1 IYPSHVTQ
9 QNPQTMGWDPL
20 QIAVDE
26 AHKQN
31 VELHAWVWV
40 FAVGNTRHNRLL
52 DLPDS
57 YPGPILSTR
66 PDLMSAAL
74 RGPGGELVLPGQFEY
89 WLSPA
94 SRKAR
99 QFLTTLFSEVVQNY
113 DVDGL
118 QLDYIRYPFQKPGHY
133 VGYEHV
139 SRTRYSAETGMSDYV
154 GTSGFQAWQAWKAF
168 QVTTFVKELSAHLRQ
183 IKPDLKLSAAVFPMH
198 RHKRMQMIQQDWET
212 WVRKGWVE
220 TLNPMAYS
228 NSAHSLVGLVD
239 YVHQVGGDKVLV
251 YPGLSLLKL
260 NAVELVDKME
270 MIRDKGLLGTALFA
284 YAHFGPDTQY
294 LVQSGP
300 YLEKNVISPHRKP
313 LLASR
318 QLTKEVLAMVNNLL
332 KAKDQDTNYEVL
344 YEIQHKLVA
353 VDEALNALSK
363 PSLSRTDAHYYLE
376 VARNDALGIERLMES
391 WRQATEADSVEA
403 YRANYLND
411 NVAKMVRMVNYA
423 TYKQQLE
430 FDRQGLSMQPA
441 LPNSPSPT
449 STNPPPPTAVPKVS
463 VLLKP

>member
-1 IYPSHVTQ
+1 
-9 QNPQTMGWDPL
+9 
-20 QIAVDE
+20 
-26 AHKQN
+26 
-31 VELHAWVWV
+31 
-40 FAVGNTRHNRLL
+40 
-52 DLPDS
+52 
-57 YPGPILSTR
+57 
-66 PDLMSAAL
+66 
-74 RGPGGELVLPGQFEY
+74 
-89 WLSPA
+89 
-94 SRKAR
+94 
-99 QFLTTLFSEVVQNY
+99 
-113 DVDGL
+113 
-118 QLDYIRYPFQKPGHY
+118 
-133 VGYEHV
+133 
-139 SRTRYSAETGMSDYV
+139 
-154 GTSGFQAWQAWKAF
+154 
-168 QVTTFVKELSAHLRQ
+168 
-183 IKPDLKLSAAVFPMH
+183 
-198 RHKRMQMIQQDWET
+198 QDWET